1 MASVGGSRG
10 AISLDAPFFF
20 RGSYR
25 VLSLPELTIR
35 SESVANEGRGY
46 VPMFRAVSAAIADG
60 LLEHPL
66 RPLADTIA
74 VLETIDEVRRQLA
87 GGR

>member
-1 MASVGGSRG
+1 MASVGGTRG

-25 VLSLPELTIR
+25 VLALPELTTR
-35 SESVANEGRGY
+35 SETVANEGRGY
-46 VPMFRAVSAAIADG
+46 VPMFRAVGGALADG

-87 GGR
+87 AGR